1 MVRKLLHIQ
10 NMDFTENNSSHGND
24 RKGNK
29 MNIWNTTI
37 HKHTNILPITLVS
50 SKSYD
55 NNLHSYISCYFLYH
69 LLKQCSIQLLLQCG
83 DFISFN
89 TWRYSLSDYSH
100 HLMADQYYTLHNI
113 TLHNTLNYVHSVH
126 YVTNIFS
133 RIALLSRYF

>member
-29 MNIWNTTI
+29 VNIWNTTI
-37 HKHTNILPITLVS
+37 HKHTNILPI
-50 SKSYD
+50 KSYD

-69 LLKQCSIQLLLQCG
+69 LLTQCSIQLLLQCG

-113 TLHNTLNYVHSVH
+113 TLHNTLNYVHSIH
-126 YVTNIFS
+126 YVTSIFS